1 MNKKY
6 FVSYGDT
13 NYTESLNRIGR
24 EAESLG
30 LFDEVRLYSDNSLP
44 EPFKGYTQR
53 YKRGGGYWMWKPWV
67 IHDMLERMDEGDIV
81 VYADAGCTLL
91 PHSDWN
97 MYFGRLEKKDKEA
110 IFFIAEGKNRRW
122 CKRDVFSFFTPKDD
136 SWKNANQIQATFF
149 IVRKSR
155 GNAVF
160 SRWYDVALN
169 HPELF
174 IDVCPDDKCN
184 EAPAFR
190 EHRHDQSVLTAC
202 VCTAPKLSDFL
213 FMPEKMEKRYPDG
226 QALLASRI
234 SATERRGVNVACVP
248 QNRLV
253 AFFNLNIVKPLQ
265 RFKTLYYFSR
275 SRLLNR

>member
-97 MYFGRLEKKDKEA
+97 MYFGRLEKR
-110 IFFIAEGKNRRW
+110 IRR
-122 CKRDVFSFFTPKDD
+122 
-136 SWKNANQIQATFF
+136 
-149 IVRKSR
+149 
-155 GNAVF
+155 
-160 SRWYDVALN
+160 
-169 HPELF
+169 
-174 IDVCPDDKCN
+174 
-184 EAPAFR
+184 
-190 EHRHDQSVLTAC
+190 
-202 VCTAPKLSDFL
+202 
-213 FMPEKMEKRYPDG
+213 RYFY
-226 QALLASRI
+226 S
-234 SATERRGVNVACVP
+234 
-248 QNRLV
+248 
-253 AFFNLNIVKPLQ
+253 
-265 RFKTLYYFSR
+265 
-275 SRLLNR
+275 

>member
-6 FVSYGDT
+6 FVSYGDI
-13 NYTESLNRIGR
+13 NYTESLNRIGS

-30 LFDEVRLYSDNSLP
+30 LFDEVRLYSDSSLP

-97 MYFGRLEKKDKEA
+97 MYFSRLEKEDKEA

-160 SRWYDVALN
+160 SRWYDAALHN
-169 HPELF
+169 PELSLM
-174 IDVCPDDKCN
+174 C
-184 EAPAFR
+184 APTI
-190 EHRHDQSVLTAC
+190 SV
-202 VCTAPKLSDFL
+202 
-213 FMPEKMEKRYPDG
+213 M
-226 QALLASRI
+226 
-234 SATERRGVNVACVP
+234 
-248 QNRLV
+248 
-253 AFFNLNIVKPLQ
+253 
-265 RFKTLYYFSR
+265 
-275 SRLLNR
+275 RLLLSESIGTTSRY

>member
-1 MNKKY
+1 M
-6 FVSYGDT
+6 
-13 NYTESLNRIGR
+13 
-24 EAESLG
+24 
-30 LFDEVRLYSDNSLP
+30 
-44 EPFKGYTQR
+44 
-53 YKRGGGYWMWKPWV
+53 
-67 IHDMLERMDEGDIV
+67 
-81 VYADAGCTLL
+81 
-91 PHSDWN
+91 
-97 MYFGRLEKKDKEA
+97 
-110 IFFIAEGKNRRW
+110 
-122 CKRDVFSFFTPKDD
+122 
-136 SWKNANQIQATFF
+136 
-149 IVRKSR
+149 
-155 GNAVF
+155 
-160 SRWYDVALN
+160 ALN

-234 SATERRGVNVACVP
+234 SATERRGVNVACAP

-253 AFFNLNIVKPLQ
+253 AFFKLNIVKPLQ
-265 RFKTLYYFSR
+265 RCKTLYYFRR